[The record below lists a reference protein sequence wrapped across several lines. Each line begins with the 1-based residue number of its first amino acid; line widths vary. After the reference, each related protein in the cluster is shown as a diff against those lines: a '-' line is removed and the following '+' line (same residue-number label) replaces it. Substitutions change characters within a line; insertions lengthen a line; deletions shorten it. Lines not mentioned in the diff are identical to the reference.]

1 MHFLLDEAGP
11 NSNGGSMNDAP
22 SPRQSA
28 LVVGASGGIGSA
40 LVRALCHDPR
50 YEIVYAL
57 SRTPGG
63 QSQHKVIEIACDPL
77 NSESLSSAVS
87 RLDRPISRA
96 IITTGMLHDELQSPE
111 KSWRSLNAS
120 DLTRSFAINSVAPA
134 LALAALI
141 PHLPRKE
148 RSEIA
153 VLGARV
159 GSISDNRNG
168 GWYGYRASKAA
179 LAMLIKTLSIDL
191 SRTHPACICAMLHPG
206 TVDTEMSKPFQGG
219 VTAEKLFNPAFS
231 AKAML
236 GVLDH
241 LKPTDSGD
249 HFAWDGSRIPA

>member
-1 MHFLLDEAGP
+1 MYFLLDEARLT
-11 NSNGGSMNDAP
+11 SDGGSVNDLS

-40 LVRALCHDPR
+40 LVQALCDDSR

-57 SRTPGG
+57 SRTPTGRRPR
-63 QSQHKVIEIACDPL
+63 KVIEIACDPI
-77 NSESLSSAVS
+77 NSESLKIAVS
-87 RLDRPISRA
+87 RIDHPIARA

-111 KSWRSLNAS
+111 KSWRSLKA
-120 DLTRSFAINSVAPA
+120 DELTRSFAINSVAPI
-134 LALAALI
+134 LTLAAII
-141 PHLPRKE
+141 PHLPRKD

-159 GSISDNRNG
+159 GSVSDNRNG

-191 SRTHPACICAMLHPG
+191 ARTHPACICAMLHPG
-206 TVDTEMSKPFQGG
+206 TVDTGMSKPFQGG
-219 VTAEKLFNPAFS
+219 VTAEKLFSPAFS
-231 AKAML
+231 AKAIL
-236 GVLDH
+236 AVLDH
-241 LKPTDSGD
+241 LNQTDSGL